1 MKATGIVRNVDGVGR
16 LVIPAEM
23 RELFGIKKTGGALEM
38 FVEDDCIILKK
49 YEPSCIFC
57 KCEEN
62 IINFKGKNICS
73 RCAEELG
80 ATQK

>member
-16 LVIPAEM
+16 FVIPSEM
-23 RELFGIKKTGGALEM
+23 RKVFGIKDTGGALEM
-38 FVEDDCIILKK
+38 FVEDDRIILKK

-73 RCAEELG
+73 KCAEELG
-80 ATQK
+80 SCK